1 MGSDAVNG
9 GRGTNGAVGSDPRGV
24 LGIGDEATDEEIRAA
39 YLQKIK
45 AHPPERDPD
54 GFEQIRDAFEEL
66 RDPLRRTNL
75 MIESCD
81 PTRPLTDLLDCG
93 RSRRYTGPEPWLGVL
108 KGR

>member
-1 MGSDAVNG
+1 MNGS
-9 GRGTNGAVGSDPRGV
+9 RGPDGAPGSDPRRV
-24 LGIGDEATDEEIRAA
+24 LGIGEEATDEEIRAA

-54 GFEQIRDAFEEL
+54 AFEQIRDAFEEL

-81 PTRPLTDLLDCG
+81 PTMPLVDLLDCG
-93 RSRRYTGPEPWLGVL
+93 GSRRYTGPEPWLAVL